1 MASAIIHMCV
11 AKKVNEVLKMD
22 ENMIFLG
29 SIAPDIS
36 KIVGESK
43 VASHFLDGV
52 DEDCIPNCEKFVN
65 KYKDSLNKPFEV
77 GYLIHLLTD
86 KYWFGDYVYRYIRR
100 YMNTSLVRYTQVK
113 DIIYRDY
120 TRLNMKLIDEYELN
134 LYFMCNNIILP
145 SSKIEEIPID
155 KLQLVID
162 KMSIIIKELDDSK
175 TVMFDMDD
183 INEFV
188 LECSKMVIRDLKYY
202 GIEVR

>member
-1 MASAIIHMCV
+1 M
-11 AKKVNEVLKMD
+11 
-22 ENMIFLG
+22 
-29 SIAPDIS
+29 
-36 KIVGESK
+36 
-43 VASHFLDGV
+43 
-52 DEDCIPNCEKFVN
+52 
-65 KYKDSLNKPFEV
+65 
-77 GYLIHLLTD
+77 GYLIHLITD

-175 TVMFDMDD
+175 TVMFDIDD

-188 LECSKMVIRDLKYY
+188 LECSKMVIKDLKRY

>member
-1 MASAIIHMCV
+1 
-11 AKKVNEVLKMD
+11 
-22 ENMIFLG
+22 
-29 SIAPDIS
+29 
-36 KIVGESK
+36 
-43 VASHFLDGV
+43 
-52 DEDCIPNCEKFVN
+52 
-65 KYKDSLNKPFEV
+65 
-77 GYLIHLLTD
+77 
-86 KYWFGDYVYRYIRR
+86 
-100 YMNTSLVRYTQVK
+100 MNTSLVRYIQVK

-188 LECSKMVIRDLKYY
+188 LECSKMVIKDLKRY

>member
-1 MASAIIHMCV
+1 MKNLEKETYVVPNEKPLKLVIHSA
-11 AKKVNEVLKMD
+11 KV
-22 ENMIFLG
+22 LG
-29 SIAPDIS
+29 SRYGHIMRTTLPD
-36 KIVGESK
+36 E
-43 VASHFLDGV
+43 A
-52 DEDCIPNCEKFVN
+52 
-65 KYKDSLNKPFEV
+65 
-77 GYLIHLLTD
+77 
-86 KYWFGDYVYRYIRR
+86 
-100 YMNTSLVRYTQVK
+100 YMQVK

-188 LECSKMVIRDLKYY
+188 LECSKMVIRDLKCY
-202 GIEVR
+202 GIEVK

>member
-1 MASAIIHMCV
+1 MNID
-11 AKKVNEVLKMD
+11 LQ
-22 ENMIFLG
+22 
-29 SIAPDIS
+29 
-36 KIVGESK
+36 KIVGKNYNKFWHSK
-43 VASHFLDGV
+43 KRYIVCKGSRGSKKSTTTAL
-52 DEDCIPNCEKFVN
+52 
-65 KYKDSLNKPFEV
+65 KYI
-77 GYLIHLLTD
+77 YLIMYYFHTYKLKPNLL
-86 KYWFGDYVYRYIRR
+86 VIRR
-100 YMNTSLVRYTQVK
+100 YMNTSLVRYMQVK

-134 LYFMCNNIILP
+134 LYFMCNNIRLP

-188 LECSKMVIRDLKYY
+188 LECSKMVIRDLKCY
-202 GIEVR
+202 GIEVK